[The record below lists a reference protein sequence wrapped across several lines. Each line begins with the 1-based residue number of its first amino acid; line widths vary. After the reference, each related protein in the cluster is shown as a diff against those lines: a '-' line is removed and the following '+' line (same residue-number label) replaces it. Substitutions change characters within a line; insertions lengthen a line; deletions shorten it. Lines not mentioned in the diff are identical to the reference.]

1 MKRFGLLGAHLGH
14 SYSPQL
20 HALLGGYPYELF
32 EVAPE
37 DLDSFLRAAPFDGC
51 NVTIPYKQAV
61 LPYCAELSDTARRI
75 GSVNTLL
82 RRADGSLYGDNTD
95 YGGFLHLLERC
106 GGIAPGERA
115 MILGSGG
122 ASKTAAAVLEDC
134 GVSTVVISRTG
145 EHRYE
150 ALEDFSDTAV
160 LVNATPVGMYPA
172 NGISPVSLDRLP
184 RCRLVLDLV
193 YNPAK
198 TALLLDAER
207 RGLAF
212 ANGLPMLVEQAALA
226 SERFTGKQV
235 AAAVRKSVLC
245 KLSAEMRNIIL
256 IGMPGC
262 GKTMIGRA
270 LAADTG
276 RRFLDADEELEKR
289 LGCNIPR
296 YFSEHAESE
305 FRQEETKLLA
315 ELGKQSGCVIAT
327 GGGCVTV
334 PQNRALLRQNGTV
347 IWLKRPLSMLAIEG
361 RPISLSTPVEALY
374 ARRAPLYAAFSD
386 GGAENNSDIQTAVAA
401 VKEICL

>member
-1 MKRFGLLGAHLGH
+1 M
-14 SYSPQL
+14 
-20 HALLGGYPYELF
+20 
-32 EVAPE
+32 
-37 DLDSFLRAAPFDGC
+37 
-51 NVTIPYKQAV
+51 
-61 LPYCAELSDTARRI
+61 
-75 GSVNTLL
+75 
-82 RRADGSLYGDNTD
+82 
-95 YGGFLHLLERC
+95 
-106 GGIAPGERA
+106 
-115 MILGSGG
+115 
-122 ASKTAAAVLEDC
+122 LEDC
-134 GVSTVVISRTG
+134 GASTVVISRTG

-150 ALEDFSDTAV
+150 ALEDFSDTTV

-226 SERFTGKQV
+226 SERFTGKQI
-235 AAAVRKSVLC
+235 AAAVRKNVLC

-262 GKTMIGRA
+262 GKTTIGRA

-334 PQNRALLRQNGTV
+334 PQNRALLWQNGTV

-361 RPISLSTPVEALY
+361 RPVSLSTPVEALY

-386 GGAENNSDIQTAVAA
+386 RCAENNSDIQTAVAA

>member
-1 MKRFGLLGAHLGH
+1 MKRFGLLGARLGH

-37 DLDSFLRAAPFDGC
+37 ELDGFLRAAPFDGC

-122 ASKTAAAVLEDC
+122 ASKTAAAALEDC
-134 GVSTVVISRTG
+134 GASTVVISRTG

-150 ALEDFSDTAV
+150 ALEDFSDTTV

-172 NGISPVSLDRLP
+172 NGVSPVSLDRLP
-184 RCRLVLDLV
+184 RCRLVLDLI

-198 TALLLDAER
+198 TALLFDAER

-235 AAAVRKSVLC
+235 AAAVREDVLC

-262 GKTMIGRA
+262 GKTTIGRA

-296 YFSEHAESE
+296 YFSEHGESE

-347 IWLKRPLSMLAIEG
+347 VWLKRPLSMLAIEG
-361 RPISLSTPVEALY
+361 RPISLSTPVETLY

-386 GGAENNSDIQTAVAA
+386 GCAENNSDIQTAAAA